1 MSSGEVIVLN
11 TKLDILIE
19 DFKQFKKYA
28 IGFVM
33 LIVIPVTVYI
43 LTQLENTQMAVA
55 ILQTMKGMK

>member
-1 MSSGEVIVLN
+1 MSQGDVIVLN

-19 DFKQFKKYA
+19 DFKQFKRYA

-43 LTQLENTQMAVA
+43 LTQLENTRMAIA
-55 ILQTMKGMK
+55 ILQTIKGIK